1 MERLGWT
8 PEVRAF
14 ARRAVAYLSAQGI
27 RQFIDIGSAI
37 SAADDVREVLPP
49 EGRVVYVD
57 ATEPLPADAVTVD
70 SDLRKPTDVLVN
82 PAMRAT
88 VDFREPVAYL
98 LIGAL
103 DAVTD
108 DERPIDIVAGY
119 AAASIP
125 GSYVVISHSSTRT
138 PEQVEELFGDLTIV
152 ALGLTGDAS
161 PGDGA
166 AGSDGA
172 EFRPGGIGIGIGRK
186 D

>member
-1 MERLGWT
+1 VERPGWT
-8 PEVRAF
+8 PEERAF

-152 ALGLTGDAS
+152 ALGLTGDTS

-172 EFRPGGIGIGIGRK
+172 EFRPGGIGIGRK